1 MKHYVV
7 VLEWSTE
14 GDNGS
19 NVIGVTHHID
29 DAKNI
34 FNDTIAEERDLAANN
49 GWTIYEDTDTVFDAG
64 EDGFYCNNHSKTYIQ
79 EVM

>member
-7 VLEWSTE
+7 VLEWATE

-19 NVIGVTHHID
+19 NVLGVTHNLA
-29 DAKNI
+29 DAKQI
-34 FNDTIAEERDLAANN
+34 FDDTIEEEMDLATNN
-49 GWTIYEDTDTVFDAG
+49 CWTIYEHTDSVFDAG

-79 EVM
+79 EVS

>member
-7 VLEWSTE
+7 VLEWCTE

-19 NVIGVTHHID
+19 NVLGVTHD
-29 DAKNI
+29 FYTAKQI
-34 FNDTIAEERDLAANN
+34 FNDTIEEERELAANN
-49 GWTIYEDTDTVFDAG
+49 GWAIYEHTDTVFDAG

-79 EVM
+79 EVI